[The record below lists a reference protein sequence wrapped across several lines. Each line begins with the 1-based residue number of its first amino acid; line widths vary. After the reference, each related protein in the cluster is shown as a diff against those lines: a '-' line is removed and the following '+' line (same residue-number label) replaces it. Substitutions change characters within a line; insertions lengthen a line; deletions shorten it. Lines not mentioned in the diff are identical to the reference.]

1 MDYIFLAGLCV
12 EFTKTFEEFEERRY
26 GEKEKERE
34 KEKIYTYELLSSINC
49 KENRKKEIMREG

>member
-12 EFTKTFEEFEERRY
+12 EFTKTFEERRY